1 MDLPSFLWLWKIA
14 AWAMGL
20 SLGSYFLLAI
30 TGICTY
36 ATRTARRPQP
46 KWLPPLHY
54 ILGICLVTLVFL
66 LLTIGIIGTLG
77 HFGSLGHSPHLIAGI
92 TVVILTCISAA
103 SASQIHP
110 TRPWAKPLHLTTNAI
125 LFFAFAWVSWTG
137 WLVVQKYL
145 P

>member
-1 MDLPSFLWLWKIA
+1 
-14 AWAMGL
+14 MGL

-46 KWLPPLHY
+46 KWLPQLHHL
-54 ILGICLVTLVFL
+54 LGASLVILVFL
-66 LLTIGIIGTLG
+66 LFIIGIIGTLG

-92 TVVILTCISAA
+92 TVVILTSISAA